1 MKFTTE
7 KDKYVIFTL
16 AIVLVSL
23 TGLLSKDV
31 SGISER
37 LLVVGLL
44 NVGPHLFYWFLSRG
58 PRMQLS
64 GMDTKSSIYNTA
76 KIILKLLAVFF
87 IVMGISIIAFGIVS
101 AIGLS
106 DFGKLGAVS
115 IGLTLLFA
123 GINIHEYLKNRI

>member
-31 SGISER
+31 SG
-37 LLVVGLL
+37 
-44 NVGPHLFYWFLSRG
+44 
-58 PRMQLS
+58 
-64 GMDTKSSIYNTA
+64 
-76 KIILKLLAVFF
+76 
-87 IVMGISIIAFGIVS
+87 
-101 AIGLS
+101 LS

-115 IGLTLLFA
+115 IGLTLFFA
-123 GINIHEYLKNRI
+123 GTTLHQYLKNGI